1 MLRRSGSRP
10 RQEAYRA
17 QLCASCPEAGGEY
30 PLVQRFGALLREHR
44 VADLDTWLR
53 ASEESGIPE
62 FVRFVQ
68 SLRRDQVA
76 VSEAVTSRWSLI
88 LTEGS
93 ITKLKGLFNRSMYGP
108 C

>member
-1 MLRRSGSRP
+1 M
-10 RQEAYRA
+10 
-17 QLCASCPEAGGEY
+17 Y

-68 SLRRDQVA
+68 SLRRDQVT
-76 VSEAVTSRWSLI
+76 VSRQSLPGGVRAKPR
-88 LTEGS
+88 GS
-93 ITKLKGLFNRSMYGP
+93 LRAQAPQAQHVRPRRK
-108 C
+108 